1 MPQNKKKQPKSPS
14 TKKSW
19 FYFNIS
25 LRVLHSLFLVAISF
39 LILGGSLA
47 LGIGVGY
54 FAFLVEDTAAPS
66 KEELHQENCLPG
78 QNQAVLQQPS
88 LPEKGTF
95 LLECALTLVV
105 LWVFVQNMQLQ
116 QL

>member
-66 KEELHQENCLPG
+66 KEELQQELTDITETSQLAYADG
-78 QNQAVLQQPS
+78 SKIATIRSDLMRTS
-88 LPEKGTF
+88 LF
-95 LLECALTLVV
+95 
-105 LWVFVQNMQLQ
+105 
-116 QL
+116 